1 MVGWIEKQMDDWMD
15 RKKQMDGWMDR
26 KKQMDCWMYKKNGWM
41 DGYKTQMIF
50 LMDGQKKWMDYK
62 KQKNGWRDRKKDN
75 WMDRNN
81 RWIEKSRWMIGWI
94 EKIDG

>member
-1 MVGWIEKQMDDWMD
+1 MDIKNGWIDLKHGQMDDWKENKNMKIQIGWIEKQMDDWMD

-50 LMDGQKKWMDYK
+50 
-62 KQKNGWRDRKKDN
+62 
-75 WMDRNN
+75 
-81 RWIEKSRWMIGWI
+81 
-94 EKIDG
+94 